1 MANPQK
7 EAKLYS
13 YEEYLEI
20 EAGGEERYEYHFGEI
35 SALAG
40 SSKRHNRIVLSTAY
54 ALKDLLE
61 DSSCDIFAM
70 DVKAEIVPNG
80 KYLYPDIVLT
90 CDPKDLKNEGEMM
103 VRSPKLIV
111 EVLSDST
118 EDRDRNDKFKSYIK
132 IPSLQYYLLVAQNE
146 KRVDV
151 YSRQPHDFWHFKSY
165 LDAASHIPLPGLGL
179 ELSFSRIYEGV
190 KF

>member
-1 MANPQK
+1 LN
-7 EAKLYS
+7 
-13 YEEYLEI
+13 
-20 EAGGEERYEYHFGEI
+20 
-35 SALAG
+35 
-40 SSKRHNRIVLSTAY
+40 TAY
-54 ALKDLLE
+54 ALKTQLNGSD
-61 DSSCDIFAM
+61 CDVFAM
-70 DVKAEIVPNG
+70 DVKAEIVPKG
-80 KYLYPDIVLT
+80 KYLYPDILLT
-90 CDPKDLKNEGEMM
+90 CDRDDLENEGEMM

-111 EVLSDST
+111 EVLSENT

-165 LDAASHIPLPGLGL
+165 LDAGAKIPLSGLNL
-179 ELSFSRIYEGV
+179 ELLFSQIYQGV